1 MSCIF
6 HPFITSVDVAL
17 GCEANVILKRIGKR
31 LSFKWNYLFIVYL
44 FIIILFVHL
53 LLKIKINIVLVCLN
67 RTSFILGP

>member
-31 LSFKWNYLFIVYL
+31 LSFQWNKSYNEVMGWI
-44 FIIILFVHL
+44 
-53 LLKIKINIVLVCLN
+53 
-67 RTSFILGP
+67 